1 MIRIHSFKIDLFAA
15 VVSCCFVA
23 VAAADTSFG
32 VVGDGPYGEKALARF
47 PDLVSSIEAS
57 NIEFLIHLG
66 DIKRGSAP
74 CTDEMLTSRVNAIDD
89 IRRPTIFIPGDND
102 WTDCHR
108 KKAGGY
114 QPLERL
120 SLLRDL
126 AYPNIGVSLGTP
138 NMPLDSQAT
147 STGFEEFPEHQYWTK
162 GNVSFVTLHVLGSDN
177 GLAQFKGRTEVD
189 DEEAVRRIAA
199 SISWLDSSFATAKQS
214 NSAAMVIAIHGN
226 PFGMSKR
233 RAKKYDIKPFAGLLA
248 AIRTGATNLDK
259 PVLLIH
265 GDTHDFKFDQPV
277 KDSSGRTITTIY
289 RLEGIGSP
297 DIGWV
302 EVTVATGISDPFQV
316 KTYFISN

>member
-1 MIRIHSFKIDLFAA
+1 MTRIHSFKIGLLAAA
-15 VVSCCFVA
+15 VNCCFVA
-23 VAAADTSFG
+23 IAAADTSFG
-32 VVGDGPYGEKALARF
+32 VVGDGPYGKKALARF

-57 NIEFLIHLG
+57 NIEFLIHVG

-120 SLLRDL
+120 SLLREL

-138 NMPLDSQAT
+138 TMPLDSQAT
-147 STGFEEFPEHQYWTK
+147 TLGLEEFPEHQYWNK

-177 GLAQFKGRTEVD
+177 GLAQFKGRTKAD
-189 DEEAVRRIAA
+189 DEEAVRRINA
-199 SISWLDSSFATAKQS
+199 SISWLDSSFASAKQS
-214 NSAAMVIAIHGN
+214 DSAAMVIAIHGN

-248 AIRTGATNLDK
+248 AIRTGATSLDK

-277 KDSSGRTITTIY
+277 KDSSGKTIPTIY

-302 EVTVATGISDPFQV
+302 EVTVATGSSDPFQV
-316 KTYFISN
+316 KTHFISN